1 MDTVVRC
8 ANNLLGKMFFT
19 REQLQSCRAKLEN
32 AKHHLSV
39 VVGLLQEYV
48 ASKPYE
54 TATRAFENIPDAEL
68 YISRIDPLPRRLAPS
83 VGDVIHNARA
93 ALDHLAY
100 QLVPSKKTYFPIA
113 DDEAKYK
120 DKIKRDLK
128 GASSEVLELV
138 HSIKPF
144 KEGNILLWQ
153 LNRLDNVDKHQLVLA
168 TFAQTNGGVFLPI
181 AIAELR
187 AKEAGWP
194 SNSLKGPH
202 LFLGVPLKVGSTLL
216 RVPYGVAA
224 VYTPH
229 FDVLLVQPGI
239 ADRIPL
245 VPLLENKLREVERV
259 INLFEKS
266 S

>member
-1 MDTVVRC
+1 
-8 ANNLLGKMFFT
+8 MFLT
-19 REQLQSCRAKLEN
+19 REQLESCRVKLES
-32 AKHHLSV
+32 AKHHVSV
-39 VVGLLQEYV
+39 VVGLLQEYA

-54 TATRAFENIPDAEL
+54 TATRAFENTPDAEL

-120 DKIKRDLK
+120 EKIKRDLK
-128 GASSEVLELV
+128 GASNAVLDLV
-138 HSIKPF
+138 NSIKPF
-144 KEGNILLWQ
+144 KEGNTLLWQ
-153 LNRLDNVDKHQLVLA
+153 LNRLDNVDKHQLVL
-168 TFAQTNGGVFLPI
+168 TSVVQTNGGVFLPI
-181 AIAELR
+181 AIAQHR

-194 SNSLKGPH
+194 SNSLQGPH
-202 LFLGVPLKVGSTLL
+202 FFMGVPLEVGTTLL

-224 VYTPH
+224 AYPPH
-229 FDVLLVQPGI
+229 FDVVLAQPDV
-239 ADRIPL
+239 ANRIRP
-245 VPLLENKLREVERV
+245 VPFLENIIGEVERV
-259 INLFEKS
+259 IGLFEKS